1 MLGETHSVALGVA
14 LCVDP
19 RGLST
24 QSYAKKHAQPLPIK
38 LSLNPTTEGTLSKNS
53 FPCLQ
58 RVGPDEPLG
67 PTRVQ
72 RAGPDEPLGPY
83 MCAENGPSE
92 PCGPHKCANPSWTA
106 GKGSLAASSPPIA
119 ETVCSKVIFSLS
131 QKGM

>member
-1 MLGETHSVALGVA
+1 MVGDSDIGLCWRCWARPSVALGVV

-19 RGLST
+19 RGLGT

-67 PTRVQ
+67 PKRVQRASPVRTWGPTRMQRSDPDEVLGPTRVQ
-72 RAGPDEPLGPY
+72 RAGPVRLWGPH
-83 MCAENGPSE
+83 MCADSRPR
-92 PCGPHKCANPSWTA
+92 
-106 GKGSLAASSPPIA
+106 
-119 ETVCSKVIFSLS
+119 
-131 QKGM
+131 